1 MLSEEAFLSLARS
14 RYAELS
20 ALSTVDNFYDYE
32 KNFDALW
39 VSLGCEVL
47 EGSLGE
53 LPTNYRK
60 KKVQHALRDDSVGT

>member
-20 ALSTVDNFYDYE
+20 ALSSIDNFYEYE
-32 KNFDALW
+32 KEFDGLW
-39 VSLGCEVL
+39 VSLGREVL

-53 LPTNYRK
+53 VPENHRK
-60 KKVQHALRDDSVGT
+60 KKSIVRVMGQ